1 MKCSKCGK
9 KVGRDGVC
17 VSCGTQCRTPKTS
30 LLGNF
35 ALVFA
40 FFIPIVGLVLGIIA
54 VCLAPGKQDKVLLAD
69 GIKAIVMSVV
79 VTAAHI
85 LLLYVL
91 AMLGVAVPFII
102 ANIAG

>member
-1 MKCSKCGK
+1 M
-9 KVGRDGVC
+9 GRDGVC